1 MLLNMLMIK
10 NRFVKS
16 VVLEAKG
23 KLSLKSFPY
32 PEVKKDSAIIRMEY
46 SGICGTD
53 KHSFEGF
60 FHQKGGKPIP
70 LPVIQ
75 GHENVGIIEEIN
87 GKILDHDGNELYVGD
102 RVVPAPNISC
112 GKCFA
117 CRNNRPYYYCECKL
131 DYGNNIGAGE
141 PPHIFGGWSEYLY
154 ILPGSHL
161 FKYPDTLDPKF
172 GTFIEPLSVTGCLD
186 KARQWSSEWEPF
198 RSGDTVV
205 ILGTGPIG
213 LFHLIKANLMG
224 AGKIFSID
232 PFKYRTTIAK
242 EFGATE
248 VITSNNR
255 EEIKDNIKRLTDNLG
270 ADLVVDCSG
279 VSEGFT
285 IALELI
291 REGGMVLE
299 VGIFSNSHDIP
310 INPHSHILEKSARVI
325 GIGGDD
331 ISQYYPSIKLLERN
345 IDKLPWEK
353 IISHQ
358 FNIDNVH
365 EAMDVAM
372 SDQSMKVLL
381 NP

>member
-1 MLLNMLMIK
+1 MIK

-23 KLSLKSFPY
+23 ILSLKSFPY

-60 FHQKGGKPIP
+60 FHQKGGRPIP

-87 GKILDHDGNELYVGD
+87 GKILDHDGNELHVGD

-112 GKCFA
+112 GECFA

-224 AGKIFSID
+224 AGKIYSVD
-232 PFKYRTTIAK
+232 PYKFRTSLAK

-248 VITSNNR
+248 VITSEDR
-255 EEIKDNIKRLTDNLG
+255 EEIKDNIMRLTDNLG

-325 GIGGDD
+325 GIGGYD

-372 SDQSMKVLL
+372 SDQSMKVIL

>member
-1 MLLNMLMIK
+1 MIK

-32 PEVKKDSAIIRMEY
+32 PELKKNCAIIRMEH

-60 FHQKGGKPIP
+60 FHQKGGRPIP

-75 GHENVGIIEEIN
+75 GHENVGVIEEIN
-87 GKILDHDGNELYVGD
+87 GELLDHDGNILKIGD

-117 CRNNRPYYYCECKL
+117 CRNNRPYYYCDCKL

-213 LFHLIKANLMG
+213 LFHLIKANIMG
-224 AGKIFSID
+224 AGKIYSVD
-232 PFKYRTTIAK
+232 PYKFRTSLAK
-242 EFGATE
+242 EFGATDI
-248 VITSNNR
+248 ITSEDR
-255 EEIKDNIKRLTDNLG
+255 EEIKDSIMRLTDNLG

-358 FNIDNVH
+358 FNIDNIH

-372 SDQSMKVLL
+372 SDKSMKVLL

>member
-1 MLLNMLMIK
+1 MIK

-32 PEVKKDSAIIRMEY
+32 PELKKNCAIIRMEH

-60 FHQKGGKPIP
+60 FHQKGGRPIP

-75 GHENVGIIEEIN
+75 GHENVGVIEEIN
-87 GKILDHDGNELYVGD
+87 GELLDHDGNILKIGD

-117 CRNNRPYYYCECKL
+117 CRNNRPYYYCDCKL

-224 AGKIFSID
+224 AGKIISID
-232 PFKYRTTIAK
+232 PYKYRTSLAQD
-242 EFGATE
+242 FGATE
-248 VITSNNR
+248 TVTSDDR
-255 EEIKDNIKRLTDNLG
+255 EEIKDNIKKLTNNVG

-299 VGIFSNSHDIP
+299 VGIFSNSHDIS

-345 IDKLPWEK
+345 IDKLPWQK
-353 IISHQ
+353 IISHE

-365 EAMDVAM
+365 KAMDIAM
-372 SDQSMKVLL
+372 SDISMKVLL

>member
-1 MLLNMLMIK
+1 MIK

-32 PEVKKDSAIIRMEY
+32 PELKKNTAIIRMEH

-60 FHQKGGKPIP
+60 FHQKGGRPIP

-75 GHENVGIIEEIN
+75 GHENVGVIEEIN
-87 GKILDHDGNELYVGD
+87 GELLDHDGNILKIGD

-117 CRNNRPYYYCECKL
+117 CRNNRPYYYCDCKL
-131 DYGNNIGAGE
+131 DYGNNIGSGE

-172 GTFIEPLSVTGCLD
+172 GTFIEPFSVTGCLD

-198 RSGDTVV
+198 RTGDTVV

-224 AGKIFSID
+224 AGKIISID
-232 PFKYRTTIAK
+232 PYLYRTSLAQ

-248 VITSNNR
+248 TVTSDDR
-255 EEIKDNIKRLTDNLG
+255 EEIKDNIKKLTNNVG

-299 VGIFSNSHDIP
+299 VGIFSNSHDIS
-310 INPHSHILEKSARVI
+310 INPHSHILEKSARVL

-345 IDKLPWEK
+345 IDKLPWKK
-353 IISHQ
+353 IISHE

-365 EAMDVAM
+365 EAMDIAM
-372 SDQSMKVLL
+372 SDKSMKVLL

>member
-1 MLLNMLMIK
+1 MFK

-23 KLSLKSFPY
+23 KLELKSFPY
-32 PEVKKDSAIIRMEY
+32 PEVKKDSAIIRMEH

-60 FHQKGGKPIP
+60 FHQKGGRPIP

-75 GHENVGIIEEIN
+75 GHENIGIIEEIN
-87 GKILDHDGNELYVGD
+87 GNILDHDGNKLKVGD

-117 CRNNRPYYYCECKL
+117 CRNNRPYYYCESKL

-161 FKYPDTLDPKF
+161 FKYPDTIDPRF

-205 ILGTGPIG
+205 IGTGPIG

-224 AGKIFSID
+224 AGKIYSVD
-232 PFKYRTTIAK
+232 PYKFRTSLAK
-242 EFGATE
+242 EFGASE
-248 VITSNNR
+248 VITSDNR
-255 EEIKDNIKRLTDNLG
+255 EEIKDNIKRLTNNVG

-299 VGIFSNSHDIP
+299 VGIFSNSHDIS

-345 IDKLPWEK
+345 INKLPWEK

-358 FNIDNVH
+358 FNIDDVH
-365 EAMDVAM
+365 QAMNVAM
-372 SDQSMKVLL
+372 SDQSMKVILS
-381 NP
+381 P

>member
-1 MLLNMLMIK
+1 MIK

-16 VVLEAKG
+16 VVLEGKG

-32 PEVKKDSAIIRMEY
+32 PELNKNCAIIRMEH

-60 FHQKGGKPIP
+60 FHQKGGRPIP

-87 GKILDHDGNELYVGD
+87 GELLDHDGNKLHVGD

-141 PPHIFGGWSEYLY
+141 SPHIFGGWSEYLY

-161 FKYPDTLDPKF
+161 FKYPETLNPKF

-213 LFHLIKANLMG
+213 LFHLIKSNLMG
-224 AGKIFSID
+224 AGKIYAVD
-232 PFKYRTTIAK
+232 PYKFRTSLAL
-242 EFGATE
+242 EFGASDI
-248 VITSNNR
+248 VTSNDR
-255 EEIKDNIKRLTDNLG
+255 EEIKDNIYRLTDNVG
-270 ADLVVDCSG
+270 ADLVVDCTG

-299 VGIFSNSHDIP
+299 VGIFSNSHDIT

-325 GIGGDD
+325 GVGGDD
-331 ISQYYPSIKLLERN
+331 ISQYYPSITLLERS

-353 IISHQ
+353 IISHEYK
-358 FNIDNVH
+358 IDKVH
-365 EAMDVAM
+365 EAMEVAM

-381 NP
+381 HP